1 MGGAV
6 SGELPEGWAAVPL
19 SELVEP
25 GAPIQYGILQPGP
38 DFAAGVPYVRPTEI
52 VSDRIDAKALRRTS
66 PDIARRYHRSSLRA
80 GDVILS
86 IVGTIGKVA
95 VVPPELEGANITQSS
110 ARLRPRDGLVES
122 DFLACLLR
130 SPSARGLYDVAE
142 LGTGVPRLNIGDIRQ
157 MVLPVPPLS
166 EQRRIVAKVEALFEQ
181 VNRAKGRLARVTR
194 ILKRF
199 RQAVLAAACS
209 GELTREWREEHA
221 GWEEEA
227 ADFKSRL
234 RVAVSRKQPVEPAEA
249 EHNVPDGWP
258 IVSLAAIATH
268 LTSGSRAWSPY
279 YQDDGFGTFV
289 MAQNVRPMRFDQSHR
304 QGVAPPP
311 NDPERLR
318 TTVHQHDILI
328 TIVGANTGDVCRVD
342 VPVRDH
348 FVCQSVALARLSVP
362 GFAAFV
368 ELWLNS
374 ARHGQR
380 LYQEWAYGEGRPHLS
395 FDHLRS
401 TPIAIPGQAEQS
413 EILRRVSQL
422 FALAEAIERRVQAAT
437 ARAGKLPQA
446 ILSRAFSGELV
457 PTEADLARAEGRR
470 YETAADLIERVTAE
484 PAKRRRQ
491 SGKGRGA

>member
-1 MGGAV
+1 MTPSTAIHAYWDGTIPWV
-6 SGELPEGWAAVPL
+6 SSKDVKAWTVDGTTERITPRALAETRLRVCPVGSVLVVVRSGVLAHTLPVALTTIPVVINQDVKALSCKSRELNPWLAAYLRAHEREILEGNRKEGTTVQSIRVDELLDRELPLAPL
-19 SELVEP
+19 P
-25 GAPIQYGILQPGP
+25 
-38 DFAAGVPYVRPTEI
+38 
-52 VSDRIDAKALRRTS
+52 
-66 PDIARRYHRSSLRA
+66 
-80 GDVILS
+80 
-86 IVGTIGKVA
+86 
-95 VVPPELEGANITQSS
+95 
-110 ARLRPRDGLVES
+110 
-122 DFLACLLR
+122 
-130 SPSARGLYDVAE
+130 
-142 LGTGVPRLNIGDIRQ
+142 
-157 MVLPVPPLS
+157 
-166 EQRRIVAKVEALFEQ
+166 EQRRIVAQVEALLEQ
-181 VNRAKGRLARVTR
+181 VNRAKARLERVTG

-221 GWEEEA
+221 GWENEA
-227 ADFKSRL
+227 AAFRSRL
-234 RVAVSRKQPVEPAEA
+234 TVAVPGKRPVEPAEA
-249 EHNVPDGWP
+249 DHNVPDGWP

-437 ARAGKLPQA
+437 WRAEKVPQA
-446 ILSRAFSGELV
+446 VLAKAFSGELV
-457 PTEADLARAEGRR
+457 PTEAELARAEGRT
-470 YETAADLIERVTAE
+470 YETAEALLTKATAHG
-484 PAKRRRQ
+484 AHATRRLPRR
-491 SGKGRGA
+491 SKESST